1 MITSRNMRS
10 GYSAAKLCTDTWTS
24 SPGVRVGWA
33 LQQYVGPSTLRIQ
46 RGNGKVFEVSNL
58 PGHLR
63 IHKTYNVSAFKRY
76 SIDESRHQEP
86 PHAIRVSKSR
96 EVEHWLEAISEWR

>member
-1 MITSRNMRS
+1 MGNCVMITSRNMRS

-33 LQQYVGPSTLRIQ
+33 LQQYVGPSTLRVQ
-46 RGNGKVFEVSNL
+46 RGNDKVFEVSNL

-63 IHKTYNVSAFKRY
+63 IQKTYNVSGFKGY
-76 SIDESRHQEP
+76 IIDQSRPQEP
-86 PHAIRVSKSR
+86 PQLIRVTKSG
-96 EVEHWLEAISEWR
+96 EEEY